1 MGRKNKNARPVYR
14 RRITFHPIRM
24 MKRGSAGARNSA
36 PGRNATHNTGAG
48 GSMLITSISPAVRG
62 PRRGDIW
69 FADLGRHP
77 GTSVQSGCRPVLIVS
92 NDEGNAHSDTIN
104 VVPMTSQLKKLN
116 LPCHVRITPDMVS
129 DAHQPFWV
137 SMTLAEQITTISR
150 YALRTYVGRVE
161 EQKAVAAVDRSIAE
175 QLGLLPVQ
183 RFLSATVPHTV
194 PHIVPHQEEHT
205 NTTITNEEENASEC

>member
-14 RRITFHPIRM
+14 RRIMFHPVRT
-24 MKRGSAGARNSA
+24 MKRSSAGEGRSTSSAAPNS
-36 PGRNATHNTGAG
+36 G
-48 GSMLITSISPAVRG
+48 GSGSLLITAISPALRS

-69 FADLGRHP
+69 FADLGKHP

-150 YALRTYVGRVE
+150 YALRTYVGRLEDKKVLT
-161 EQKAVAAVDRSIAE
+161 AVNCSIAE
-175 QLGLLPVQ
+175 QLELLPGQ

-194 PHIVPHQEEHT
+194 PHIVPQQEEHT
-205 NTTITNEEENASEC
+205 NTTMTTEGGENANEC

>member
-1 MGRKNKNARPVYR
+1 
-14 RRITFHPIRM
+14 
-24 MKRGSAGARNSA
+24 
-36 PGRNATHNTGAG
+36 
-48 GSMLITSISPAVRG
+48 MLITAISPAVRG

-69 FADLGRHP
+69 FADLGKHP

-104 VVPMTSQLKKLN
+104 VVPMTSQIKKLN

-161 EQKAVAAVDRSIAE
+161 DQKAVAAVDRSIAE

-183 RFLSATVPHTV
+183 RFLSATVPQ
-194 PHIVPHQEEHT
+194 QEEHT
-205 NTTITNEEENASEC
+205 NTTMTTEGGENANEC